1 MWRLCLLRP
10 LPLQLLRLLQ
20 LLLVAGKVCNIKQ
33 TLARDTR
40 TAAAAEHLDD
50 VDVDAFNGSLNF

>member
-1 MWRLCLLRP
+1 MRP
-10 LPLQLLRLLQ
+10 LPLLRLLQ

-40 TAAAAEHLDD
+40 TAVAAAEHLDD

>member
-1 MWRLCLLRP
+1 MRP
-10 LPLQLLRLLQ
+10 LPLPLLRLLQ

-40 TAAAAEHLDD
+40 TAAAAAAEHLDD